1 MKTYILIN
9 SNINIF
15 TPDDIQ
21 VNDIYGIYQKKD
33 KALYEATIAN
43 KIIKYNIYEINL
55 NTNSITNIIKY
66 KNNTFFDKNNKIY
79 SLDYISRQ
87 KDFNF

>member
-43 KIIKYNIYEINL
+43 KIIK
-55 NTNSITNIIKY
+55 
-66 KNNTFFDKNNKIY
+66 
-79 SLDYISRQ
+79 
-87 KDFNF
+87 